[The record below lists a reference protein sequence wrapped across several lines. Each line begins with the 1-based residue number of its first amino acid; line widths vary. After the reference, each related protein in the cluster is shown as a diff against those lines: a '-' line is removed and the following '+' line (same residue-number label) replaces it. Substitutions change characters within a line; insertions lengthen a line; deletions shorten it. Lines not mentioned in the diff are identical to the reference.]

1 MYRKRNQFME
11 IMICLVDAAAVLFSL
26 FVAGMIRYQSIYSLA
41 FGENLRSLC
50 SVVVVLHVAAF
61 YFMKIYEG
69 FFKRGR
75 YSELLLSIKY
85 NLILVAGA
93 SLLGFGMKSEVFTSR
108 LVMGYFFVL
117 NVIMVWLV
125 HLFIRN
131 KDRIFRFSHKKE
143 INLLLV
149 TTREH
154 LPRILERFGRSKETC
169 WKITGVVLL
178 DEEASEDLLEGIPII
193 SDRGEE
199 YLEFATQNVVDEV
212 FIQVDD
218 MQSREHFLKNMIL
231 EFEKMGVVVNLN
243 LDLFD
248 LGLTGEKRIYNL
260 EQYHVVAFSSRL
272 FDYRMVMIKRLVDII
287 GSLIGILLTIII
299 GIFLAPI
306 LLLESKGPLIFCQKR
321 VGVNGRIFNFYKF
334 RSMYAD
340 AEERKKELMA
350 QNEMQGLMF
359 KMENDPRITKTGAF
373 IRKTSIDELP
383 QFWNVLKG
391 DMSLVGTRPPTLD
404 EYQQYSYY
412 QKRRISFRPGITGL
426 WQISGRN
433 DIKNFDDVVRLDL
446 EYIDNWSLL
455 LDFKIIMRTVWVVFR
470 GSGAR

>member
-1 MYRKRNQFME
+1 MYRKRNQLME
-11 IMICLVDAAAVLFSL
+11 IAVCLADGAAVLFSL
-26 FVAGMIRYQSIYSLA
+26 CVAGMLRYQTLEGFA
-41 FGENLRSLC
+41 QAENIRVLC
-50 SVVVVLHVAAF
+50 SVMLATHVAAF
-61 YFMKIYEG
+61 YFMKVYDD

-75 YSELLLSIKY
+75 YRELLLSVKY
-85 NLILVAGA
+85 NFILTAGA
-93 SLLGFGMKSEVFTSR
+93 TLLGFGLKSGVFVSR

-117 NVIMVWLV
+117 NVFMIWLV

-131 KDRIFRFSHKKE
+131 RERVFRWSHKKE
-143 INLLLV
+143 TNILIV
-149 TTREH
+149 TSADRLEK
-154 LPRILERFGRSKETC
+154 ILERFRRSKETS
-169 WKITGVVLL
+169 WNVAGIVLMG
-178 DEEASEDLLEGIPII
+178 EEQVPETILGIPVV
-193 SDRGEE
+193 SDKEDA
-199 YLEFATQNVVDEV
+199 YLEYATLHVVDEV
-212 FIQVDD
+212 FIQVD
-218 MQSREHFLKNMIL
+218 EIHEKETFLKNMIL

-260 EQYHVVAFSSRL
+260 EQYHVIAFSSRL
-272 FDYRMVMIKRLVDII
+272 FDYRMVLVKRIIDIFGACIGMVLTVLV
-287 GSLIGILLTIII
+287 GIV
-299 GIFLAPI
+299 LAPF
-306 LLLESKGPLIFCQKR
+306 LLMESPGPLVFKQRR
-321 VGVNGRIFNFYKF
+321 VGVNGRVFEFYKF

-340 AEERKKELMA
+340 AEDRKKELMK

-359 KMENDPRITKTGAF
+359 KMENDPRITKVGAF

-404 EYQQYSYY
+404 EDQQYNYY

-426 WQISGRN
+426 WQISGRS
-433 DIKNFDDVVRLDL
+433 DIKDFDEVVKLDL

-455 LDFKIIMRTVWVVFR
+455 LDFKIIFKTILVVFR

>member
-1 MYRKRNQFME
+1 ME

-178 DEEASEDLLEGIPII
+178 DEEASENLLEGIPII

>member
-1 MYRKRNQFME
+1 ME

-85 NLILVAGA
+85 NLTLVAGA

>member
-1 MYRKRNQFME
+1 ME

-125 HLFIRN
+125 HLFIRH

-178 DEEASEDLLEGIPII
+178 DEEASENLLEGIPII

-433 DIKNFDDVVRLDL
+433 DIKEFDEVVRLDL

-455 LDFKIIMRTVWVVFR
+455 LDFKIIMRTIWVVLR
-470 GSGAR
+470 GSGAK

>member
-1 MYRKRNQFME
+1 ME

-404 EYQQYSYY
+404 EYQQHSYY

>member
-26 FVAGMIRYQSIYSLA
+26 FVAGMIRYQSISSLVV
-41 FGENLRSLC
+41 GENLRSLC

-75 YSELLLSIKY
+75 YSELLLSVKY
-85 NLILVAGA
+85 NLILIAGA

-117 NVIMVWLV
+117 NVIVIWMV

-131 KDRIFRFSHKKE
+131 KDRIFRWNHKKE

-154 LPRILERFGRSKETC
+154 LPQILERFGRSKETC
-169 WKITGVVLL
+169 WKMTGVVLL
-178 DEEASEDLLEGIPII
+178 DEEVTEDFLEGIPIV
-193 SDRGEE
+193 SDHGEE

-272 FDYRMVMIKRLVDII
+272 FDYRMVMIKRLVDIM
-287 GSLIGILLTIII
+287 GSLIGLFITVII

-433 DIKNFDDVVRLDL
+433 DIKEFDEVVRLDL

-455 LDFKIIMRTVWVVFR
+455 LDFKIIIRTIWVVLK

>member
-1 MYRKRNQFME
+1 ME

-373 IRKTSIDELP
+373 IRAAWIVHDL
-383 QFWNVLKG
+383 
-391 DMSLVGTRPPTLD
+391 
-404 EYQQYSYY
+404 
-412 QKRRISFRPGITGL
+412 
-426 WQISGRN
+426 
-433 DIKNFDDVVRLDL
+433 FD
-446 EYIDNWSLL
+446 
-455 LDFKIIMRTVWVVFR
+455 F
-470 GSGAR
+470 

>member
-1 MYRKRNQFME
+1 MYRKRNQLME
-11 IMICLVDAAAVLFSL
+11 IAVCLADGAAVLFSL
-26 FVAGMIRYQSIYSLA
+26 CVAGMLRYQTLEGFA
-41 FGENLRSLC
+41 QAENIRVLC
-50 SVVVVLHVAAF
+50 SVMLATHVAAF
-61 YFMKIYEG
+61 YFMKVYDD

-75 YSELLLSIKY
+75 YRELLLSVKY
-85 NLILVAGA
+85 NFILTAGA
-93 SLLGFGMKSEVFTSR
+93 TLLGFGLKSGVFVSR

-117 NVIMVWLV
+117 NVFMIWLV

-131 KDRIFRFSHKKE
+131 RERVFRWSHKKE
-143 INLLLV
+143 TNILIV
-149 TTREH
+149 TSADRLEK
-154 LPRILERFGRSKETC
+154 ILERFRRSKETS
-169 WKITGVVLL
+169 WNVAGIVLMG
-178 DEEASEDLLEGIPII
+178 EEQVPETILGIPVV
-193 SDRGEE
+193 SDKEDA
-199 YLEFATQNVVDEV
+199 YLEYATLHVVDEV
-212 FIQVDD
+212 FIQVD
-218 MQSREHFLKNMIL
+218 EIHEKETFLKNMIL

-260 EQYHVVAFSSRL
+260 EQYHVIAFSSRL
-272 FDYRMVMIKRLVDII
+272 FDYRMVLVKRIIDIFGACIGMVLTVLV
-287 GSLIGILLTIII
+287 GIV
-299 GIFLAPI
+299 LAPF
-306 LLLESKGPLIFCQKR
+306 LLMESPGPLVFKQRR
-321 VGVNGRIFNFYKF
+321 VGVNGRVFEFYKF

-340 AEERKKELMA
+340 AEERKKELMK

-359 KMENDPRITKTGAF
+359 KMENDPRITKVGAF

-404 EYQQYSYY
+404 EYQQYNYY

-426 WQISGRN
+426 WQISGRS
-433 DIKNFDDVVRLDL
+433 DIKDFDEVVKLDL

-455 LDFKIIMRTVWVVFR
+455 LDFKIIFKTILVVFR